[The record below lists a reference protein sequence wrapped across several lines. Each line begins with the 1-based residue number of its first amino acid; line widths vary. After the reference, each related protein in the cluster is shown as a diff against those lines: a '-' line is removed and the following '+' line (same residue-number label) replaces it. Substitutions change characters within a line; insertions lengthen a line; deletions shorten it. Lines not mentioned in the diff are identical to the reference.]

1 MGDFQ
6 GLGVLDQD
14 AVARGHAGAGHDR
27 GRGGQAEG
35 AGAGDHQHRHGVNQG
50 LLQADPGDQPGAE
63 GDQRDE
69 DHHRDEDLADL
80 VHQLLDRRLGGL
92 GVFHQADDLRQHRF
106 PAERSGAQE
115 QAAFAVDRAAGDLVA
130 GSLGHRQALAGDQ
143 RLVGV
148 AAAVEHL
155 AVHREAFAGTHH
167 HLVAEAQLGD
177 RHLFLATVA
186 QAHRALRAQRLE
198 GADGAGGLALGAA
211 FQVLAEED
219 QGDHHGGGF
228 EVEVRHM
235 AGRGGQPEVDAEA
248 VAGAGA
254 EGDQQV
260 HVAGTGL
267 HRAPGG
273 DIEARADDE
282 LHRGRQ
288 EELRPRRQ
296 HPVQA
301 GPFHQHR
308 QHQRQRQQQRGDHP
322 PAFAAQAALG
332 IVLAWLPRVEQ
343 AGLVAGLFHR
353 L

>member
-1 MGDFQ
+1 M
-6 GLGVLDQD
+6 
-14 AVARGHAGAGHDR
+14 
-27 GRGGQAEG
+27 
-35 AGAGDHQHRHGVNQG
+35 
-50 LLQADPGDQPGAE
+50 
-63 GDQRDE
+63 
-69 DHHRDEDLADL
+69 
-80 VHQLLDRRLGGL
+80 
-92 GVFHQADDLRQHRF
+92 
-106 PAERSGAQE
+106 
-115 QAAFAVDRAAGDLVA
+115 
-130 GSLGHRQALAGDQ
+130 
-143 RLVGV
+143 

-228 EVEVRHM
+228 EVEVRHV

-260 HVAGTGL
+260 HIAGTGF

-353 L
+353 LQQGLAVHGAEQLEVGALAGQVDADLAYAGHLLQRPLDPADATGAGHALDGQFQAARRNLVAGLLDRRHQGRQAVRRGLHAGLLAGQVDRGGRDPGHFLQGSFDTAGAGRASHAADRQIELG

>member
-1 MGDFQ
+1 M
-6 GLGVLDQD
+6 
-14 AVARGHAGAGHDR
+14 
-27 GRGGQAEG
+27 
-35 AGAGDHQHRHGVNQG
+35 
-50 LLQADPGDQPGAE
+50 
-63 GDQRDE
+63 
-69 DHHRDEDLADL
+69 
-80 VHQLLDRRLGGL
+80 
-92 GVFHQADDLRQHRF
+92 
-106 PAERSGAQE
+106 
-115 QAAFAVDRAAGDLVA
+115 
-130 GSLGHRQALAGDQ
+130 
-143 RLVGV
+143 

-228 EVEVRHM
+228 EVEVRHV
-235 AGRGGQPEVDAEA
+235 ARRGGQPEVDAEA